1 MLTNA
6 NMGYLVPSDNAN
18 VSIKY
23 NEFGIF
29 KMRKIQK
36 NSFDISQESN
46 LSWTLDFF
54 KSLKI

>member
-1 MLTNA
+1 MLTIA
-6 NMGYLVPSDNAN
+6 YMGYFVSSDNAN

-46 LSWTLDFF
+46 LSWTLDF
-54 KSLKI
+54 LKV